1 MKLMIEQC
9 SVISI
14 SALQKAV
21 RNLIRKDQPF
31 ANEEETFR
39 YTEEEFN
46 KFHVNDQTFE
56 YTYQKNQLGGYRWFF
71 VCGKCK
77 GRALKLFLPP
87 EAFKEYEHMY
97 YCKKC
102 HKLLNESVLKAGSG
116 LYRKVIRPLRR
127 LREIEVKLEKG
138 HLQEKKVEELL
149 NEYDILEQEMKDCP
163 EYRLYAFR
171 KKRGMKIL

>member
-1 MKLMIEQC
+1 MSEQC

-21 RNLIRKDQPF
+21 RGLIRKDYPD
-31 ANEEETFR
+31 ATEDETFNF
-39 YTEEEFN
+39 TESEFK
-46 KFHVNDQTFE
+46 KFTVNDQFFDYTF
-56 YTYQKNQLGGYRWFF
+56 QKNQLGGYRWFF
-71 VCGKCK
+71 VCGKCG

-87 EAFKEYEHMY
+87 EAFKDYEHKY
-97 YCKKC
+97 FCKKC

-127 LREIEVKLEKG
+127 LREIEAKLEKG

-149 NEYDILEQEMKDCP
+149 NEYDLLEQGMKDCP